1 MEQVYFSFNSRYY
14 LGSPQFRIKLWFCY
28 SVWFLTRLANPS
40 LCPDVQIYK
49 TIGLLTSKFIL
60 QYVSSHLILYVILS
74 YRYIMYYYRY
84 HLIQDCKTLWELF
97 LEPLE
102 ILCHAHGEAKYE
114 IGILCVMSR
123 DKYWS
128 TVNTIITIIMLSCV
142 VLNLSCCGHLIFAL
156 ILSVCVFHN
165 VLTGVID
172 GTLFWMFRKDVTIV
186 GMWNNFCKWTSI
198 ESIKIDGFDFYTSL
212 PDPVPSMV
220 RFISSLI
227 LSWLV

>member
-1 MEQVYFSFNSRYY
+1 MSRRTNLQNHRTVDFKVHITICKLTLDPVCYLRLSVHHVLLQV
-14 LGSPQFRIKLWFCY
+14 
-28 SVWFLTRLANPS
+28 PS
-40 LCPDVQIYK
+40 HPR
-49 TIGLLTSKFIL
+49 F
-60 QYVSSHLILYVILS
+60 
-74 YRYIMYYYRY
+74 
-84 HLIQDCKTLWELF
+84 QDCKTLWELF

-102 ILCHAHGEAKYE
+102 IFCHAHGEAKYE

-142 VLNLSCCGHLIFAL
+142 VLNLSCCGHLMFGL

-212 PDPVPSMV
+212 PDPVPSTHYYGK
-220 RFISSLI
+220 IY
-227 LSWLV
+227 